1 MNRHRLLK
9 TVTVSM
15 VAVTALA
22 LAGCAQSSTASS
34 GAGAGAKKALT
45 VFISGGANIQDLWQ
59 KTLIPAFEKEN
70 KGYTVKVDLDLHGL
84 HDTQTI
90 AKLTSA
96 TQQKKDP
103 GFDLVDGGF
112 ITQVSAAGLLTPV
125 SETNIKNLANVPAN
139 TLKAGGTSGIPYRGS
154 SVLLA
159 YDSKNV
165 PTPPKTLDELIAWI
179 KANPGRFTYNSPN
192 TGGSGQ
198 SFVTTV
204 LDKFVPE
211 ADREKMVTSYA
222 KDLEKD
228 WNQGFDLL
236 ASLNPYVYQK
246 GLYMNGNVATIDLL
260 GSGQI
265 WMAPVWSDMLLQ
277 GLTSGQL
284 PATTKYTQISNPSL
298 TGGAA
303 YLGIPK
309 TSPRQAA
316 ALKLANWLLTPAAQQ
331 MMVDSVS
338 GYPVV
343 NLSLLPA
350 ELQTKF
356 QGTDSANLRLTY
368 FASLNQDMNNLWT
381 QKVPGK

>member
-9 TVTVSM
+9 TLTIPM
-15 VAVTALA
+15 VVATAVA
-22 LAGCAQSSTASS
+22 LAGCAQSSTGSP
-34 GAGAGAKKALT
+34 GDGGAKTLT

-70 KGYTVKVDLDLHGL
+70 KGYTVKVDLDLHGQ

-103 GFDLVDGGF
+103 GFDLVDGAF
-112 ITQVSAAGLLTPV
+112 VTQVSAAGLLTPV
-125 SETNIKNLANVPAN
+125 SDTNIPNLANVPA
-139 TLKAGGTSGIPYRGS
+139 TTMKAGGTSGIPYRGS

-159 YDSKNV
+159 YNSDKV
-165 PTPPKTLDELIAWI
+165 PTPPKTLDDLIAWI

-204 LDKFVPE
+204 LDKFVPD
-211 ADREKMVTSYA
+211 ADRQQMVTSYA

-228 WNQGFDLL
+228 WNKGFDLL
-236 ASLNPYVYQK
+236 ASLNPYIYQK

-265 WMAPVWSDMLLQ
+265 WMAPVWSDMLLS
-277 GLTSGQL
+277 GLKTGQL
-284 PATTKYTQISNPSL
+284 PATTKYTQITDPSL

-316 ALKLANWLLTPAAQQ
+316 ALKLANWLLTPAAQT

-338 GYPVV
+338 GYPVINV
-343 NLSLLPA
+343 NLLPA
-350 ELQTKF
+350 ELQTTF
-356 QGTDSANLRLTY
+356 EGTDSGNLRLTY
-368 FASLNQDMNNLWT
+368 FASMNQDLNNLWT

>member
-1 MNRHRLLK
+1 MNTHRFLK
-9 TVTVSM
+9 TATVAT
-15 VAVTALA
+15 VVLTAIS
-22 LAGCAQSSTASS
+22 LAGCSQSSTSSSSKAS
-34 GAGAGAKKALT
+34 AKSLT

-70 KGYTVKVDLDLHGL
+70 KGYTIKVDLDLHGL
-84 HDTQTI
+84 HDTQTV

-112 ITQVSAAGLLTPV
+112 VTQASKAGLLTPV
-125 SETNIKNLANVPAN
+125 SSKNIKNLANVPAN

-159 YDSKNV
+159 YDSKYV
-165 PTPPKTLDELIAWI
+165 STPPKTLDDLLAWI
-179 KANPGRFTYNSPN
+179 KEHPGKFTYNSPN

-204 LDKFVPE
+204 LDKYVPAAE
-211 ADREKMVTSYA
+211 REQMVTGYA
-222 KDLEKD
+222 KDLEKYWD
-228 WNQGFDLL
+228 KGFDVL
-236 ASLNPYVYQK
+236 AGLNPYIYQN

-277 GLTSGQL
+277 GLASGQL
-284 PATTKYTQISNPSL
+284 TATTKYTQISDPSM

-309 TSPRQAA
+309 TSPRQKE
-316 ALKLANWLLTPAAQQ
+316 ALKLANWLLTPAAQVL
-331 MMVDSVS
+331 MVDSVS
-338 GYPVV
+338 GYPVINV
-343 NLSLLPA
+343 NLLPS
-350 ELQTKF
+350 ELQSKF
-356 QGTDSANLRLTY
+356 AGTDSGDLRLTY
-368 FASLNQDMNNLWT
+368 FASMNQDLNNLWT